1 MPATTASASA
11 KLILLGE
18 HAVVYGHPAIAI
30 PFSDMR
36 LRVSIEP
43 AILAKTGTLRVI
55 SPDMDMDLLFD
66 EMSPDE
72 PIRQMISL
80 LLDFLG
86 IKTLPTCTMRIR
98 SDIPL
103 GAGFGSSAA
112 LSVGIMRAL
121 SAFLGH
127 PLDEKD
133 LVSLACQ
140 SDQFIHGRLSGI
152 DTTVIALEQAIYYQ
166 RGKDIEAIK
175 PLNSLHFVVADS
187 GVYTPTAR
195 SVAYLAERYEKDNQ
209 ATKDKLLAIEEQ
221 VITAKQAMRV
231 GDLQMLGNA
240 MNANQT
246 LLYDL
251 GLSCPELDALVDVA
265 RDTGALGAKLSGGGQ
280 GGAMLALADE
290 SRVPQLRDTL
300 QAAGAKAV
308 WTTTLPASQI
318 FPL

>member
-1 MPATTASASA
+1 
-11 KLILLGE
+11 
-18 HAVVYGHPAIAI
+18 
-30 PFSDMR
+30 
-36 LRVSIEP
+36 
-43 AILAKTGTLRVI
+43 
-55 SPDMDMDLLFD
+55 LLFD

-86 IKTLPTCTMRIR
+86 IKTLPTCTLRIR

-175 PLNSLHFVVADS
+175 PLNSLHFVVAVS

-195 SVAYLAERYEKDNQ
+195 SVAYLAERYEKESQ
-209 ATKDKLLAIEEQ
+209 AIKDKLLAIEEQ

-231 GDLQMLGNA
+231 GDLQMLGDA

-265 RDTGALGAKLSGGGQ
+265 RDAGALGAKLSGGGQ

-290 SRVPQLRDTL
+290 SRVPQLRDAL